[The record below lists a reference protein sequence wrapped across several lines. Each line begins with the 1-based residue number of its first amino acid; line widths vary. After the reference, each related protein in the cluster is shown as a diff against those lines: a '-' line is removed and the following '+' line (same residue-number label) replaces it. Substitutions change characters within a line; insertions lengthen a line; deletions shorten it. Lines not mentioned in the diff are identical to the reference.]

1 MKSLMSF
8 GITSCAMI
16 PVLCVNLVAS
26 PSAFVRASGAPFL
39 AENSESRFLHMLS
52 LESHPEIATELGST
66 LGDLVTLKS
75 ADASALSISAPLTLL
90 ASDTD
95 APTATI
101 VRSSGAI
108 EDDVNLFRAL
118 LGGPNNNATPGQ
130 QTTGHREINWDG
142 VPAAVTNVPTFP
154 LNFFNVNSPRGLVYD
169 PTTPGLEVTDQ
180 SFIDVNPAYN
190 GQFAPFSGHKT
201 FSPIGGNE
209 TDLRF
214 FVAGS
219 NRPAAVKGIGIVF
232 VDVDKV
238 GSASI
243 TLIDAND
250 AVLGRFT
257 APVRTDRRGSSFLGI
272 TFRDPVIARVHIVAG
287 EAALSATEVDVSNGG
302 QHDLVVM
309 DDFLYGEPIA
319 LP

>member
-1 MKSLMSF
+1 MKSP
-8 GITSCAMI
+8 IRCAIAPRLGI
-16 PVLCVNLVAS
+16 PVLCGNLLLSLS
-26 PSAFVRASGAPFL
+26 PARAQGTPFQPDFPQ
-39 AENSESRFLHMLS
+39 SRFLHSTS
-52 LESHPEIATELGST
+52 LESHPELALRLGAQ
-66 LGDLVTLKS
+66 LGDLV
-75 ADASALSISAPLTLL
+75 ALEAANGPAISIDAPLTLV

-95 APTATI
+95 VPNATI

-108 EDDVNLFRAL
+108 EADVDLFRAL
-118 LGGPNNNATPGQ
+118 LGGPNNNGTPGQ
-130 QTTGHREINWDG
+130 QSTGHREINWDG

-154 LNFFNVNSPRGLVYD
+154 KNFFNVNSPRGLVYD
-169 PTTPGLEVTDQ
+169 ATTPGLEVSDQ
-180 SFIDVNPAYN
+180 SFIDLNPAYN

-219 NRPAAVKGIGIVF
+219 NRPAAVHGIGIVF
-232 VDVDKV
+232 VDVDIA
-238 GSASI
+238 GSTTM
-243 TLIDAND
+243 TLLDAND
-250 AVLGRFT
+250 NVLGRFT
-257 APVRTDRRGSSFLGI
+257 APVRTDRRGSSFLGVA
-272 TFRDPVIARVHIVAG
+272 FHDPIIARVHIVAG
-287 EAALSATEVDVSNGG
+287 DAALSATEVDVSNGG

>member
-1 MKSLMSF
+1 MKSLLSF
-8 GITSCAMI
+8 GITSCALI
-16 PVLCVNLVAS
+16 PVLCVNLAAS

-39 AENSESRFLHMLS
+39 AENSGSRFLHTLS
-52 LESHPEIATELGST
+52 LESHPELATELGST
-66 LGDLVTLKS
+66 LGDLITLNPM
-75 ADASALSISAPLTLL
+75 SAPLTLL

-108 EDDVNLFRAL
+108 EADIDVFRAL
-118 LGGPNNNATPGQ
+118 LGGNNNAIPGQ
-130 QTTGHREINWDG
+130 QAGGRREINWDG

-154 LNFFNVNSPRGLVYD
+154 NNFFNVNSPRGLVYD
-169 PTTPGLEVTDQ
+169 PTTPGLQVTDK
-180 SFIDVNPAYN
+180 SFVDVNPAYD
-190 GQFAPFSGHKT
+190 GEFAPFSGHKT

-219 NRPAAVKGIGIVF
+219 NRPAAVRGIGIVF
-232 VDVDKV
+232 VDVDTV
-238 GSASI
+238 GSTSI

-250 AVLGRFT
+250 AVIGRFT

-272 TFRDPVIARVHIVAG
+272 VLREPLIARVHIVAG
-287 EAALSATEVDVSNGG
+287 SAELSATEVDVTNGG

-309 DDFLYGEPIA
+309 DDFIYGEPNA